1 MYNKLAL
8 LISTKEHCIELKAVI
23 SQGHN
28 LCKLK
33 YISLEEVKISYFQKR
48 FQSEVTES
56 NLYRLY
62 MKLFRLRSNLPAQKY
77 NLFKLKSSLF
87 SDFR

>member
-1 MYNKLAL
+1 MTFHYGLCFWVADYKWVKVYNKLAL

-62 MKLFRLRSNLPAQKY
+62 LG
-77 NLFKLKSSLF
+77 
-87 SDFR
+87 